1 MVWLT
6 GHVYLWVSCCPT
18 DVSLRGH
25 RSLSEELEKQHEEVK
40 FDSKTPT
47 HSGLECHMTVIQVS
61 CGTCHVT
68 ISSCVK
74 WYICVKWSCHVTR
87 SCSLQLISEPHSF
100 HKNTFLESVY
110 RLPPAPPT
118 SPAAPLPHQCLQRD
132 PTTGVSWSV
141 VLMTI
146 QLLAWLRPYILGYH
160 GYLSPHLLFDHRP
173 HSHRQQRRSTR

>member
-40 FDSKTPT
+40 FDSRTST
-47 HSGLECHMTVIQVS
+47 RSGLECHMTVIQVS

-68 ISSCVK
+68 ISSCVR

-110 RLPPAPPT
+110 SLPPA
-118 SPAAPLPHQCLQRD
+118 APIPHQCLQRD

-141 VLMTI
+141 VLMTT
-146 QLLAWLRPYILGYH
+146 QLLAWLRPYVLGYH
-160 GYLSPHLLFDHRP
+160 GYLSPHLLFGHRP
-173 HSHRQQRRSTR
+173 HSHRQQRPSTW